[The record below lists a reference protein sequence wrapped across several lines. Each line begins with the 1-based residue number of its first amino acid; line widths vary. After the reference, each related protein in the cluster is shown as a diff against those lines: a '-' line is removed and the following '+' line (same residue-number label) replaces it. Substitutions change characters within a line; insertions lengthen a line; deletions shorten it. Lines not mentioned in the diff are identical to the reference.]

1 MKQKTPHPRFGI
13 LAITAGII
21 LVGAIFVS
29 VYTITAFA
37 FNGPSQSPPSGYGA
51 IGSDASNDVSIGT
64 STPISGMKLTV
75 IGASSDN
82 TTNAAEFLQNNGTPI
97 FILHDDGSVTA
108 TGNITANQFVGNL
121 NASLVTSGAFPGGNY
136 YFPASVGIGTTTP
149 IGQLANNGT
158 NYGDLGSGLGA
169 GSFNWNNTGGGWN
182 NISSA
187 GTAGLVVATDQTTG
201 TTFQVSSGV
210 YNTGTGQRPN
220 HLLTVLGS
228 GNVGIGTAAPGTILD
243 VTGTAT
249 TVANIKANVANN
261 AISIN
266 SAYGTGSNYA
276 PGISWR
282 ANDVDTTKNLAGV
295 WAQITSAGSY
305 LQFGTSNNYATGITN
320 TAMSIDYSGDVGIG
334 TTAPTTALTVVGNVS
349 STGICLGGTCDT
361 SWPSS
366 GGLTSYNVSSA
377 NGLISVSTTTTSTAL
392 TASTTPTFTGNVTA
406 PNFIGNLNASLVTS
420 GAFPGGNYTFPSK
433 VGIGTTSP
441 AFALDMAAGDAYGYN
456 GLLLADASTSL
467 VNYFFGGGG
476 NLTATGNYNTGLG
489 NRTLSALTTAS
500 GNTASGY
507 AALADDTTGGT
518 NEADG
523 YAALILNTGGTA
535 NTANGYEALYNNTT
549 GLDNTA
555 NGFGALFTSTS
566 TSYQTATGL
575 DALYHSTG
583 ANNEGD
589 GYEALYNDTTGT
601 DNTANGFE
609 ALNAN
614 TTGQY
619 NEADGS
625 RSLISNTTGIGNT
638 AIGFEALY
646 TSTSTSYQ
654 TATGYAALYHSTGLD
669 NEGDGFEAL
678 YTNSTGAQNTANGY
692 AALSLLTTGT
702 YNTAEGFDALTAETT
717 AGSNTAIGG
726 DALMY
731 DVTGTGNTAVG
742 LSAGRFSSNGVL
754 TNTDPTNSVDIGY
767 AAYPLTATD
776 TNEIVIGAN
785 AIGLGSNTA
794 VIGSSTITTTELMGN
809 VGIGTASP
817 GYNLT
822 VNGTSSALAYCIN
835 GANCITS
842 WPSGGGSGT
851 VTGIT
856 AGTGLSGGTIT
867 ASGTISLNL
876 GNPNTWTAPATFN
889 AGVTV
894 SGGVINLNSGGQPL
908 SLDTTSGNVTI
919 GNSSGNVTFDAPVT
933 MSGNLN
939 LGSYKITAGQFDPL
953 YTINGTNY
961 ATYAPGITGAKE
973 ETAGTLDLQK
983 NIDGTY
989 SDTLSFAD
997 AAKGSDLWLFA
1008 EVTNLKNTMGQLI
1021 VDLTPSFDGNVWYTK
1036 DAASDALTIHGSA
1049 AGEVSYNLT
1058 APTFDAAQWPNLA
1071 PASEAN
1077 TTGVIV
1083 NQ

>member
-228 GNVGIGTAAPGTILD
+228 GN
-243 VTGTAT
+243 
-249 TVANIKANVANN
+249 
-261 AISIN
+261 
-266 SAYGTGSNYA
+266 
-276 PGISWR
+276 
-282 ANDVDTTKNLAGV
+282 
-295 WAQITSAGSY
+295 
-305 LQFGTSNNYATGITN
+305 
-320 TAMSIDYSGDVGIG
+320 VGIG